1 MPFPEGAKVRK
12 GDLLVRIKPDV
23 YQSQVDQQ
31 EANLVAARASS
42 VQARAQLAKTQED
55 FKRAQDLF
63 GKKLLSDADFT
74 AARTF
79 PVTSSVDSRR
89 RKSSPGQGRSSA
101 RVRA

>member
-1 MPFPEGAKVRK
+1 MKTITQIVTASGKVQPEVEVKISTEAAGEIIEMPFPEGAKVRK

-55 FKRAQDLF
+55 FKR
-63 GKKLLSDADFT
+63 
-74 AARTF
+74 
-79 PVTSSVDSRR
+79 
-89 RKSSPGQGRSSA
+89 
-101 RVRA
+101 